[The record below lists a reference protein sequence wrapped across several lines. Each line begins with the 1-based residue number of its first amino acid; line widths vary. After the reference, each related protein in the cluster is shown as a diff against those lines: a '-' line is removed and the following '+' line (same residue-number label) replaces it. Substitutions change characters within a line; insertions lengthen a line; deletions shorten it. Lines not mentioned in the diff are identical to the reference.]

1 MIMKDKQ
8 TLVSEMVTHLKK
20 LGFVKHMVNYINN
33 EIPLTIFPIAKR
45 EGLTINEW
53 LSDVEDDRKQHTV
66 LSTTRLSYDGVKSF
80 LVYKLNTILSSYKDA
95 NIKILKISEV
105 TDTEEIENKS
115 FDAIFQYNG
124 QTIIIEIKV
133 TQSETGFT
141 GATHTT
147 SKAETFLLISL
158 SMNRDKK
165 VVENNIYVKG
175 VFAMLV
181 NLKKDECKGEAKKT
195 SSYSTFKLLSS
206 VDYTENIICGSLKKN
221 KVYKKIIFEKI

>member
-1 MIMKDKQ
+1 
-8 TLVSEMVTHLKK
+8 MVTHLKK

-53 LSDVEDDRKQHTV
+53 LSDVEDDKKQHTV

-181 NLKKDECKGEAKKT
+181 NLKKDEWKGEAKKT
-195 SSYSTFKLLSS
+195 SSYSVFKLLSS